1 VSSSETPPFPS
12 GEPVGRES
20 VTTNGVRRK
29 WTAPAGGLVVGGDYQ
44 GLAIVRS
51 LGRHGVPVCVVDD
64 ERSIARVSRY
74 CSRFVRVPSLRD
86 DDAAL
91 GAVFDAADEFG
102 LDGWVL
108 YPTRDETVAA
118 FARNREALVERFRL
132 PTPGWKTVRYA
143 DDKRQTYALADQ
155 LGIPTPRTWV
165 PASLEDLQA
174 IDPEPPLVIK
184 PAIKENFIYATGV
197 KAWRADDKRELMQ
210 RFREATAIV
219 GEGRVVVQEL
229 IPGDGRFQFS
239 YCAFVKDGNPV
250 ATMTARR
257 RRQHP
262 PQFGR
267 ASTFVETVDEPL
279 LEQLS
284 ERFLRAIDYYGL
296 VELEYKCDPRD
307 GVAKLLDVNART
319 WGYHGLGLAA
329 GVDFPYLLYLDQLG
343 TPVPPVRARAGVRW
357 VRLATDIP
365 TAVVEILGRRLRLG
379 EYLRSLK
386 GVDAEAV
393 FSLTDPLPTGLELA
407 LLPYLYFK
415 RGF

>member
-1 VSSSETPPFPS
+1 VRSPEKVPFPS
-12 GEPVGRES
+12 V
-20 VTTNGVRRK
+20 
-29 WTAPAGGLVVGGDYQ
+29 APAGRGDAAVNSPRRRSPATPGGLVIGGDYQ

-51 LGRHGVPVCVVDD
+51 LGRHGIPVCVVDD
-64 ERSIARVSRY
+64 EFSIARVSRY
-74 CSRFVRVPSLRD
+74 CSRFVRVPSLED
-86 DDAAL
+86 DDATL
-91 GAVFDAADEFG
+91 RAVVEAADEFG

-118 FARNREALVERFRL
+118 FARNRDVLVERFRL
-132 PTPGWKTVRYA
+132 PTPGWQTIRYA
-143 DDKRQTYALADQ
+143 DDKRQTHALAEQ
-155 LGIPTPRTWV
+155 LDIPTPRTWV
-165 PASLEDLQA
+165 PANLEELHA

-184 PAIKENFIYATGV
+184 PAIKETFIYETGV
-197 KAWRADDKRELMQ
+197 KAWRADDKRELSQ
-210 RFREATAIV
+210 RFQEATAIV
-219 GEGRVVVQEL
+219 GEGRVLVQEL
-229 IPGDGRFQFS
+229 IPGDGLSQYS
-239 YCAFVKDGNPV
+239 YCAFVKHGNPL

-267 ASTFVETVDEPL
+267 ASTFVETVEEPW
-279 LEQLS
+279 LEQMS

-319 WGYHGLGLAA
+319 WGYHGLGLPA

-343 TPVPPVRARAGVRW
+343 TPIEPVRARAGVRW
-357 VRLATDIP
+357 VRLTTDIP
-365 TAVVEILGRRLRLG
+365 TAIVEILGRRLSIG
-379 EYLRSLK
+379 SYLRSLK

-393 FSLTDPLPTGLELA
+393 FSVTDPLPTVLELA

>member
-1 VSSSETPPFPS
+1 VRSSAKVPFPS
-12 GEPVGRES
+12 V
-20 VTTNGVRRK
+20 
-29 WTAPAGGLVVGGDYQ
+29 APAGRGDAAVSRPRRRSPATPGGLVIGGDYQ

-51 LGRHGVPVCVVDD
+51 LGRHGIPACVVDD
-64 ERSIARVSRY
+64 EFSIARVSRY
-74 CSRFVRVPSLRD
+74 CSRFVRVPSLED
-86 DDAAL
+86 DDATL
-91 GAVFDAADEFG
+91 RAVVEAADEFG

-118 FARNREALVERFRL
+118 FARNRDVLVERFRL
-132 PTPGWKTVRYA
+132 PTPGWQTIRYA
-143 DDKRQTYALADQ
+143 DDKRQTHALAEQ
-155 LGIPTPRTWV
+155 LDIPTPRTWV
-165 PASLEDLQA
+165 PANLEELHA

-184 PAIKENFIYATGV
+184 PAIKETFIYETGV
-197 KAWRADDKRELMQ
+197 KAWRADDKHELSQ
-210 RFREATAIV
+210 RFQEATAIV
-219 GEGRVVVQEL
+219 GEGRVLVQEL
-229 IPGDGRFQFS
+229 IPGDGLSQYS
-239 YCAFVKDGNPV
+239 YCAFVKHGNPV

-267 ASTFVETVDEPL
+267 ASTFVETVEEPW
-279 LEQLS
+279 LEQMS

-319 WGYHGLGLAA
+319 WGYHGLGLPA

-343 TPVPPVRARAGVRW
+343 TPITPVRARAGVRW
-357 VRLATDIP
+357 VRLTTDIP
-365 TAVVEILGRRLRLG
+365 TAIVEIFGRRLGIG

-386 GVDAEAV
+386 GIDAEAV